1 MRFIPDKGIFCKRKL
16 RGGTV
21 PTKAENPR
29 LSITVLWWVGAGFL
43 MGESFKG
50 RTLVSRT
57 RDMGSIPISPTMKS
71 ILSNKLIVKGTL
83 PAKMTLDGGRVLY
96 GETYDMLGVTVDSL
110 KYYLFLEY
118 LSRLNPDFRPL
129 VMEADLHA
137 SINKSVKDKN
147 ERMEEGKRRVRQIA
161 RILEILNCK
170 NVKVRLMS
178 ELVVGGVKEKVDVV
192 RQLVSVSEKYQK
204 MLAKTVLVNKV
215 TQEKQS
221 GFRYAAEEIGLALNF
236 DVKAGPP
243 RKKNYDLVA
252 KVIAKELGLSNYQAV
267 YLRPTYPLVD
277 NYLFYLTHPEIEE
290 YGLTPYK
297 AGSNKLQDLRIVLG
311 KTNIERVEELVRN
324 AYEASD
330 LRYANP
336 LVDLAVIVIMAKNLT
351 KDNVERVDELEIR
364 ELVTDRNRL
373 TRELVT
379 LLEKIV

>member
-71 ILSNKLIVKGTL
+71 ILNNKLIVKGTL

-221 GFRYAAEEIGLALNF
+221 GFRYSAEEIGLALSF
-236 DVKAGPP
+236 DIKVGPP
-243 RKKNYDLVA
+243 REKNYDVVA
-252 KVIAKELGLSNYQAV
+252 QKIARELNIPSYHAI
-267 YLRPTYPLVD
+267 YLRPTYPLVE
-277 NYLFYLTHPEIEE
+277 NYLFYLNNPEIEK

-297 AGSNKLQDLRIVLG
+297 AGSNKLENTRIVIG
-311 KTNIERVEELVRN
+311 KTSLERVEEIVMN
-324 AYEASD
+324 AYGASD

-336 LVDLAVIVIMAKNLT
+336 LLDLALIVSLVKGEGE
-351 KDNVERVDELEIR
+351 DYFR
-364 ELVTDRNRL
+364 ELVMEKKKLVKELINVLGRL
-373 TRELVT
+373 YE
-379 LLEKIV
+379 